1 MLSFII
7 PAHDE
12 ELLLGATLG
21 SLHAAAVLIGASYE
35 VVVVDDASTDS
46 TASIA
51 AANGARVISVNHRK
65 IGAARNAGAQHA
77 TGALLIFVDADTIV
91 TEAIL
96 RSVVRAVRDGAIGGA
111 ARVAFEGDM
120 PVFARLMTGLWT
132 LLQPVARLGTGCFFF
147 CTRDAF
153 QAAGRFDETLYALED
168 LELSRRLHRLGRFV
182 ILGEAIVT
190 SGRNLRAHSTLDA
203 LRMLAGVICEGRG
216 FLKRREGLN
225 FWYGERPTSS
235 RSPTR
240 DR

>member
-91 TEAIL
+91 PLGPGSIYSQPQ
-96 RSVVRAVRDGAIGGA
+96 RSLCV
-111 ARVAFEGDM
+111 
-120 PVFARLMTGLWT
+120 GLT
-132 LLQPVARLGTGCFFF
+132 
-147 CTRDAF
+147 
-153 QAAGRFDETLYALED
+153 
-168 LELSRRLHRLGRFV
+168 V
-182 ILGEAIVT
+182 IDRHLVEKA
-190 SGRNLRAHSTLDA
+190 S
-203 LRMLAGVICEGRG
+203 LAPFMV
-216 FLKRREGLN
+216 
-225 FWYGERPTSS
+225 WWSVPY
-235 RSPTR
+235 
-240 DR
+240 